1 MGISFKFFGMDFARG
16 LFDLTANPFVGLFVG
31 ILATSLIQSSSST
44 TSIVVGIVAAGILDL
59 TSAIPIIMG
68 ANVGTSVT
76 NLLVSLSHNTK
87 NGEFKKAFSVAVVH
101 DVFNVLTLL
110 VIFPLEM
117 AFHLIEKSAVFVSEF
132 FVGVTAS
139 TFSSPISYLISPV
152 AKWLSAEIFMK
163 NAIVTLLVALG
174 IMFLSLN
181 VFVRIAKPLAKT
193 ELKDVIHNSLFR
205 SSRRA
210 FIFGIALTAFVQSS
224 SVTTSLVVP
233 MAAIGLITIE
243 KLYPYILGA
252 NVGTTITAI
261 LASLATGSPVALTV
275 AMAHLIYNIFGIAI
289 FFPLKKIPITL
300 AQKFTEYAIHSR
312 RYAIAY
318 IFIAFYVIPVA
329 IIFLV

>member
-1 MGISFKFFGMDFARG
+1 MG
-16 LFDLTANPFVGLFVG
+16 T
-31 ILATSLIQSSSST
+31 
-44 TSIVVGIVAAGILDL
+44 
-59 TSAIPIIMG
+59 
-68 ANVGTSVT
+68 
-76 NLLVSLSHNTK
+76 
-87 NGEFKKAFSVAVVH
+87 
-101 DVFNVLTLL
+101 
-110 VIFPLEM
+110 
-117 AFHLIEKSAVFVSEF
+117 
-132 FVGVTAS
+132 TAS
-139 TFSSPISYLISPV
+139 TFTSPISYMISPV
-152 AKWLSAEIFMK
+152 AKWLSTEIFMK
-163 NAIVTLLVALG
+163 SAIVTLLVALG
-174 IMFLSLN
+174 IMFSSLN

-233 MAAIGLITIE
+233 MAAVGLLTIN
-243 KLYPYILGA
+243 KIYPYILGA
-252 NVGTTITAI
+252 NIGTTITAF

-275 AMAHLIYNIFGIAI
+275 AMAHLIYNFFGIAI

-300 AQKFTEYAIHSR
+300 AQKFTDYAIHSR